1 MTLGALLAIGAL
13 GSAGTAWSLG
23 RGGTLARLGALGG
36 VVAIVVLAAL
46 AAASPTPTALV
57 PDASGAVPG
66 TLWGGALV
74 PGAYVRLVLG
84 LWAAV
89 SLLTAGVAWLLRGT
103 AGLRPL
109 LPATLAA
116 MVGTAVAL
124 SASTLTLAVVASGAT
139 GLVSV
144 PVALATSRPSA
155 AGVAAREVR
164 IALATAAVVL
174 AVATVAPVA
183 GRLALANPDAV
194 SAGESALASAL
205 GLGVLAIALMVA
217 ARVGMI
223 PYHVRV
229 SALADAVPPGAFG
242 LAVAWLAL
250 PLVSAAV
257 GVVATSVAP
266 VAPQAGAAQT
276 LVVAA
281 VLLAT
286 LAAALVAF
294 LQDDLR
300 HAVGYL
306 TIADLGLVVLAVA
319 ALDAPAWGM
328 ARTWLLTVAV
338 TKSALAG
345 WAAVT
350 EDRFAT
356 RSVPELR
363 GWLRPSPLL
372 GLALALIAVATFGLP
387 GWAVANARGDLA
399 AVAAGSPWS
408 ALLLLASLLTLPTY
422 VRWLALGA
430 GAVTTHVDRSAPE
443 FPGRVLAGGPGEDA
457 RARRLQMLPARL
469 RLAALG
475 RGRASALAVEQEGS
489 EAVASPSTAARET
502 PTARGQAGLAATGRD
517 GLAARAA
524 GVARRNRTGL
534 LSGAVVALALLA
546 VLVASGAFGLA
557 AAAGEAV
564 PAVVGIGLVG
574 N

>member
-1 MTLGALLAIGAL
+1 MTLGALLAVGAL
-13 GSAGTAWSLG
+13 GSAGTAWAMG
-23 RGGTLARLGALGG
+23 RGGSYARLGALGG
-36 VVAIVVLAAL
+36 LVAILALGVL

-57 PDASGAVPG
+57 PDATGAVPG

-74 PGAYVRLVLG
+74 PGAYLRLVLG

-89 SLLTAGVAWLLRGT
+89 SLLTAGIAWLLRGT

-139 GLVSV
+139 GLASV
-144 PVALATSRPSA
+144 PVALATSRASA

-174 AVATVAPVA
+174 AVAIVAPVA
-183 GRLALANPDAV
+183 GRLALLSPDAV
-194 SAGESALASAL
+194 SAGGSALASAL
-205 GLGVLAIALMVA
+205 GLGVLAIALVVA
-217 ARVGMI
+217 ARVGTI

-242 LAVAWLAL
+242 LAATWLAL
-250 PLVSAAV
+250 PLASAAV

-266 VAPQAGAAQT
+266 VTPQAGAAQAV
-276 LVVAA
+276 VVAA

-319 ALDAPAWGM
+319 ALDAPAWAT

-338 TKSALAG
+338 TKSALAA
-345 WAAVT
+345 WAAVA

-356 RSVPELR
+356 RSVPNLR

-372 GLALALIAVATFGLP
+372 GLALALIAAATFGLP

-399 AVAAGSPWS
+399 AAAAGSPWS
-408 ALLLLASLLTLPTY
+408 VLLLLGSLLTLPTY

-430 GAVTTHVDRSAPE
+430 GPVTTHVDRSAPE
-443 FPGRVLAGGPGEDA
+443 FPGRGLTGAPGHGA
-457 RARRLQMLPARL
+457 RARWIPMPPARL
-469 RLAALG
+469 GLAVLG
-475 RGRASALAVEQEGS
+475 RGRASALAVEQERS
-489 EAVASPSTAARET
+489 EAVTTSSAATLET
-502 PTARGQAGLAATGRD
+502 PTAQEQAGLPTAGPG
-517 GLAARAA
+517 GLTARTAR
-524 GVARRNRTGL
+524 VAKRNRTGL

-546 VLVASGAFGLA
+546 VLVASGAFGLV

-564 PAVVGIGLVG
+564 PAVAGIGLVG